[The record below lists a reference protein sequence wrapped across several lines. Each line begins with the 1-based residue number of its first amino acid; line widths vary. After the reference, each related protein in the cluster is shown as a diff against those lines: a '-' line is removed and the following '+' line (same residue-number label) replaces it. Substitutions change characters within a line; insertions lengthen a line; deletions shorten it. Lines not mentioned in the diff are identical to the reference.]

1 MRGEVPPGPEMCKPL
16 SLPETPNAPNQ
27 GKSAA
32 GVSNDVAIADRAV
45 REYKEGIEDTGRC
58 CFWPPKERHE
68 WDGVFGRW
76 SRAKQMRVIVESLSE
91 LEDLKTATGT
101 GLPK

>member
-1 MRGEVPPGPEMCKPL
+1 MRWRLQTGQFMSIKRASRIQE
-16 SLPETPNAPNQ
+16 
-27 GKSAA
+27 
-32 GVSNDVAIADRAV
+32 GVL
-45 REYKEGIEDTGRC
+45 
-58 CFWPPKERHE
+58 FLPPKERHE

>member
-1 MRGEVPPGPEMCKPL
+1 MMWRLQTGQFMSIKRASRIQEGVLFC
-16 SLPETPNAPNQ
+16 LPRNATSET
-27 GKSAA
+27 
-32 GVSNDVAIADRAV
+32 
-45 REYKEGIEDTGRC
+45 EC
-58 CFWPPKERHE
+58 
-68 WDGVFGRW
+68 FGRW